1 MGSTSSRPLAVGCRE
16 LKTRLGAYMR
26 RVKAGATIIVTE
38 RGQPI
43 AELRPIAAGTGLE
56 ERLYQ
61 LAARGLVSREVRER
75 SPLAEFRPI
84 STDRSVSQALI
95 EERDDRF

>member
-1 MGSTSSRPLAVGCRE
+1 MESSSSRPFAVGCRE

-43 AELRPIAAGTGLE
+43 AELRPVAVGAGLE
-56 ERLYQ
+56 ERLSQ

-84 STDRSVSQALI
+84 KTARSVSQALL